1 MLSLPQLRANA
12 LLLSLRLDPARR
24 AGTTAIS
31 VSTREILLRKGVEK
45 NGAAMAEEGRFQAIS
60 ESRSSNLKD
69 VRPIRHAAL
78 LELANVKTAMGRR
91 EEAVG
96 NLRKCLE
103 IKEMM
108 FEEGGVEL
116 GKLNR
121 DEQWRE
127 REGWGKIEKVQ
138 KF

>member
-1 MLSLPQLRANA
+1 MVEISSSSSGRLMLSLPQLRANA

-31 VSTREILLRKGVEK
+31 VSTQEEGSVGVE
-45 NGAAMAEEGRFQAIS
+45 
-60 ESRSSNLKD
+60 D